1 MTAPAEGGMA
11 LIDSLRNFTAVRRT
25 GRVGRPTPARCR
37 QDLAQDMEIS
47 RKTPGG
53 EPPPGYPV
61 FRQLRISATGRISMK
76 TMS

>member
-1 MTAPAEGGMA
+1 
-11 LIDSLRNFTAVRRT
+11 
-25 GRVGRPTPARCR
+25 
-37 QDLAQDMEIS
+37 MEIS